1 MSTEAAKTQVSNTPL
16 EPTTLSVQGMTCSSC
31 VNSVEKA
38 LNSVEGVSATIN
50 FATETAHILAPAE
63 ITAKDLIKIVEK
75 AGYSASLLVDAQ
87 SVALHS
93 KKSARAFFF
102 AALFACLLYTS
113 PSPRD

>member
-1 MSTEAAKTQVSNTPL
+1 MSTETTKAPL

-38 LNSVEGVSATIN
+38 LNSIEGVSATIN

-63 ITAKDLIKIVEK
+63 ITAKELIKIVEK

-93 KKSARAFFF
+93 KKSARAFF
-102 AALFACLLYTS
+102 LSLIHI
-113 PSPRD
+113 